1 MFFECKGVLS
11 TKPMEREK
19 PKEIQGLR
27 KTLTPQA
34 SFLEDKITDLTEMI
48 VSFHAYNHYT
58 YCMCSD
64 EHVPGQQGA
73 HSLNKHDKVDHIEPA

>member
-1 MFFECKGVLS
+1 MNV
-11 TKPMEREK
+11 REYCQQNQWRGK